1 MTRSVYVGP
10 AWPDGGPEPEAC
22 CHFRCANG
30 DCPSHDTDHPCT
42 RKYKVPGGFIC
53 ELCAEA
59 HDTESEGYYPV
70 IDLIDEIRRTHQLE
84 FTWQH
89 AGSERK
95 DGDRTVWQKFE
106 VQAYTY
112 GGLKGAK
119 LNLFVT
125 DDVAAGILHP
135 DDHPHYPLTGEP
147 LLVWKL
153 WTTVFDDA
161 DQQIKKAS
169 QDRDGYWAYAEHLFS
184 RDGLVKLLALY
195 RQLTK
200 VDVEADIPIRSRY
213 VHESGHRLSNTGRG
227 YNNNPHGTFLFRC
240 VDCKRIARL
249 ADFREHEC
257 WIPTLID
264 PEYRDDFQQLAFKFV
279 GPDHQN
285 KYGSR
290 DFAIWHKG
298 ATTVVLYEANG
309 FERGSLDVPADIEFD
324 VLLAAV
330 IDEWGPL
337 ESVQFEARLYPS
349 GE

>member
-1 MTRSVYVGP
+1 M
-10 AWPDGGPEPEAC
+10 
-22 CHFRCANG
+22 
-30 DCPSHDTDHPCT
+30 
-42 RKYKVPGGFIC
+42 PGGFIC

-70 IDLIDEIRRTHQLE
+70 IDLIDEIRRTHQLD

-95 DGDRTVWQKFE
+95 DGDPTVWQKFE
-106 VQAYTY
+106 ILAHTDD
-112 GGLKGAK
+112 GARSAK

-125 DDVAAGILHP
+125 DDAAAGILRP

-153 WTTVFDDA
+153 WTTLFDDA
-161 DQQIKKAS
+161 DQQVKKAPE
-169 QDRDGYWAYAEHLFS
+169 DRDGYWRYAEHLFT

-195 RQLTK
+195 RQLVR

-227 YNNNPHGTFLFRC
+227 YNNNSHGTFLFRC
-240 VDCKRIARL
+240 VDCKRVARL
-249 ADFREHEC
+249 ADFREHQC
-257 WIPTLID
+257 WIPMLID
-264 PEYRDDFQQLAFKFV
+264 LEHREDFQQLAFRFATV
-279 GPDHQN
+279 ERQN
-285 KYGSR
+285 DYGSP

-298 ATTVVLYEANG
+298 ATTVALYEANG
-309 FERGSLDVPADIEFD
+309 YQRETLLVAEDIDFD
-324 VLLAAV
+324 DLLAVV
-330 IDEWGPL
+330 IDKWGPL
-337 ESVQFEARLYPS
+337 KSVQFFTSLYPS

>member
-1 MTRSVYVGP
+1 M
-10 AWPDGGPEPEAC
+10 
-22 CHFRCANG
+22 
-30 DCPSHDTDHPCT
+30 
-42 RKYKVPGGFIC
+42 
-53 ELCAEA
+53 
-59 HDTESEGYYPV
+59 
-70 IDLIDEIRRTHQLE
+70 IDLIDKIRRTHLLE

-95 DGDRTVWQKFE
+95 DDDRTVWQKFE
-106 VQAYTY
+106 VQAYT
-112 GGLKGAK
+112 GAGARGAK

-125 DDVAAGILHP
+125 DDVAAGILRP

-161 DQQIKKAS
+161 DQQIKKAPE
-169 QDRDGYWAYAEHLFS
+169 DRDGYWTYAEHLFS

-195 RQLTK
+195 RQLAK

-227 YNNNPHGTFLFRC
+227 YNNPHGTFLFRC
-240 VDCKRIARL
+240 VDCKRTARL

-257 WIPTLID
+257 WIPMLID
-264 PEYRDDFQQLAFKFV
+264 LEYRDDFQQLAFRFAD
-279 GPDHQN
+279 PERQN
-285 KYGSR
+285 KYGSP

-298 ATTVVLYEANG
+298 ATTVVLYRANG
-309 FERGSLDVPADIEFD
+309 FHLDTLDIADGIEFD
-324 VLLAAV
+324 DLLAAV

-337 ESVQFEARLYPS
+337 SSVQFSTLLYPS